1 MRTLAIRHVKIEH
14 LGLIENYLKEKNFE
28 IDYVDTSEGQ
38 LLKRE
43 LDEYQFIVVLGGY
56 MGAYEESKYPFLSYE
71 FKIMEQALKKEIPLL
86 GICLGCQM
94 LAKVLGSKVYKGEN
108 GKEIGFYDIKKVSN
122 NKIFEGFPEV
132 FKAFQWHGDTFDLPK
147 DAQLVFSNDIY
158 TNQGFICK
166 NAVGLQFHIEVSQNM
181 IKQWMQEYKD
191 EILEEKLNPD
201 EIIKDTEIYIPN
213 LKTYLY
219 DFLDRF
225 LSERR

>member
-1 MRTLAIRHVKIEH
+1 V
-14 LGLIENYLKEKNFE
+14 
-28 IDYVDTSEGQ
+28 
-38 LLKRE
+38 
-43 LDEYQFIVVLGGY
+43 
-56 MGAYEESKYPFLSYE
+56 
-71 FKIMEQALKKEIPLL
+71 
-86 GICLGCQM
+86 
-94 LAKVLGSKVYKGEN
+94 
-108 GKEIGFYDIKKVSN
+108 
-122 NKIFEGFPEV
+122 FPEV

-201 EIIKDTEIYIPN
+201 KIITEAEIYIPN

-225 LSERR
+225 LNERK

>member
-1 MRTLAIRHVKIEH
+1 
-14 LGLIENYLKEKNFE
+14 
-28 IDYVDTSEGQ
+28 
-38 LLKRE
+38 
-43 LDEYQFIVVLGGY
+43 

-108 GKEIGFYDIKKVSN
+108 GKEIGFYDIKKVSD

-132 FKAFQWHGDTFDLPK
+132 FKAFQWHGGTFDLPK
-147 DAQLVFSNDIY
+147 DVQLVFSNDIY
-158 TNQGFICK
+158 TNQGFIYK
-166 NAVGLQFHIEVSQNM
+166 KAVGLQFHIEVSQNM

-191 EILEEKLNPD
+191 EILEEKLSPD
-201 EIIKDTEIYIPN
+201 EIVKEAEIYIPN

-225 LSERR
+225 LNDRR

>member
-1 MRTLAIRHVKIEH
+1 MRALVIRHVKIEH

-28 IDYVDTSEGQ
+28 IDYVDTPEGQ
-38 LLKRE
+38 LLKRK

-56 MGAYEESKYPFLSYE
+56 MSAYEESKYPFLSYE

-108 GKEIGFYDIKKVSN
+108 GKEIGFYDIKKVSD
-122 NKIFEGFPEV
+122 NKIFKGFSEV

-147 DAQLVFSNDIY
+147 DAQLIFSNDIY
-158 TNQGFICK
+158 TNQGFIYK

-201 EIIKDTEIYIPN
+201 EIIKEAEIYIPN